1 MSTKDKKNPEVPAG
15 ETIFSL
21 SHFSRKP
28 AALPH
33 SGEPHSK
40 LSLRQKAEAHFR
52 EREEVSA
59 EKLGS
64 LSSESLQTILHELRV
79 HQIELEMQNE
89 ELRRAQED
97 LETSRTRYF
106 DLYDLAPVGY
116 VTVGEAGLILEAN
129 LTAAQLIGTARPAL
143 ANLPISRLIFREDQG
158 VYYKHRQRLIET
170 GEPQA
175 CELRLTRADGSTFW
189 AQLLAAASQAADG
202 SPALRVVLS
211 DISDRKSKDAELQ
224 GLRTAV
230 EQSANT
236 IMITDAAGSIE
247 YVNPAFE
254 KSTGYSK
261 AEVAGKNPRILSSSE
276 HDEEF
281 YRPLWETINVGK
293 IWRGEFH
300 NRRKDG
306 SLFWESATI
315 SPVQS
320 DSGEILRFIAI
331 KEDITVRKRLER
343 ELADALRHAEEAAA
357 AKSDFLGMMSHELRT
372 PLSGVLGFTELLSDT
387 PLDDDQKSFAKTIS
401 ASGEHL
407 LALVNDI
414 LDYSSIEHGSLT
426 IQAEPFAIDS
436 LLESSD
442 AAIRQA
448 AAEKGVTFR
457 CEVAPGV
464 PDHAT
469 GDVRRI
475 RQILINLLGNALK
488 FTEAGSVILR
498 IAPGP
503 GGQSLEFAIEDTG
516 IGISPATLGG
526 LFKPFTQANST
537 TSRSFGGTGLGL
549 AISKR
554 LAEAMG
560 GAISVES
567 TPGKGSTFT
576 FRLPLEISAVP
587 VPAGRLPADKN
598 PEPLPTNTLVLV
610 AEDDP
615 NSSRLAGKMLESL
628 GYRAAF
634 AADGAEAVKA
644 FAPGKFAAI
653 LMDMAMPVMD
663 GLEATKNIRSAET
676 GPRVLIIALTANVM
690 PGDRERC
697 LASGMD
703 GFLAKPF
710 KRAELGAMLAGK
722 T

>member
-1 MSTKDKKNPEVPAG
+1 MSTKDKKNPAVPA
-15 ETIFSL
+15 EQTIFSL
-21 SHFSRKP
+21 SQFSRKP

-33 SGEPHSK
+33 SGESHSK

-59 EKLGS
+59 EKPGS

-116 VTVGEAGLILEAN
+116 VTVGEEGLILEAN
-129 LTAAQLIGTARPAL
+129 LTAAGLIGTARPAL
-143 ANLPISRLIFREDQG
+143 ANIPLSRLIFREDQD

-175 CELRLTRADGSTFW
+175 CELRLMRADGSTFW
-189 AQLLAAASQAADG
+189 AQLLAAVSQAADG

-261 AEVAGKNPRILSSSE
+261 AEVAGKNPRILSSNE

-281 YRPLWETINVGK
+281 YRPLWETITAGK

-315 SPVQS
+315 SPVQN
-320 DSGEILRFIAI
+320 DCGEILRYIAI
-331 KEDITVRKRLER
+331 NEDITERKRLECD
-343 ELADALRHAEEAAA
+343 LAAALLHAKKAAA
-357 AKSDFLGMMSHELRT
+357 AKSEFLGMMSHELRT
-372 PLSGVLGFTELLSDT
+372 PLNGVLGFTELLSDT
-387 PLDDDQKSFAKTIS
+387 PLDDNQKSFTKTIT
-401 ASGEHL
+401 ASGEPL
-407 LALVNDI
+407 LAIVNDI
-414 LDYSSIEHGSLT
+414 LDFSSIEHGSMT
-426 IQAEPFAIDS
+426 IHAAPFAVDE
-436 LLESSD
+436 LVESSD
-442 AAIRQA
+442 VAIRQA
-448 AAEKGVTFR
+448 AAEKGIAFR
-457 CEVAPGV
+457 CEVGPGV

-475 RQILINLLGNALK
+475 RQVLFNLLGNALK
-488 FTEAGSVILR
+488 FTESGTVVLR
-498 IAPGP
+498 ISPHPSGRF
-503 GGQSLEFAIEDTG
+503 LEFSVQDTG
-516 IGISPATLGG
+516 IGISPEMLAC
-526 LFKPFTQANST
+526 LFNPFTQANST
-537 TSRSFGGTGLGL
+537 TSRPFGGTGLGL

-560 GAISVES
+560 GAITVES
-567 TPGKGSTFT
+567 TPGQGSRFT
-576 FRLPLEISAVP
+576 FRLPLEIPAP
-587 VPAGRLPADKN
+587 VPAGQIPVDENPTPPA
-598 PEPLPTNTLVLV
+598 NTLVLV

-615 NSSRLAGKMLESL
+615 NSSALAGKMLESL

-634 AADGAEAVKA
+634 AADGAEAVRA

-663 GLEATKNIRSAET
+663 GLESTKNIRSAET
-676 GPRVLIIALTANVM
+676 GSRVLIIALTANVM

-703 GFLAKPF
+703 GFLSKPF
-710 KRAELGAMLAGK
+710 KKADLGAMLAGVA
-722 T
+722 